1 MILMTAFQ
9 PEQRFGFMTSG
20 QEEAVEKADSDI
32 MKTKAA
38 KRRMMTWHNCV
49 AAVYYL
55 AKDETL
61 VATTAKHR
69 LRKITLNIESRKSL
83 KHAERID

>member
-9 PEQRFGFMTSG
+9 PEQRFVFMTSG

-38 KRRMMTWHNCV
+38 KRRMMTWLFFCPP
-49 AAVYYL
+49 
-55 AKDETL
+55 TL
-61 VATTAKHR
+61 
-69 LRKITLNIESRKSL
+69 
-83 KHAERID
+83 